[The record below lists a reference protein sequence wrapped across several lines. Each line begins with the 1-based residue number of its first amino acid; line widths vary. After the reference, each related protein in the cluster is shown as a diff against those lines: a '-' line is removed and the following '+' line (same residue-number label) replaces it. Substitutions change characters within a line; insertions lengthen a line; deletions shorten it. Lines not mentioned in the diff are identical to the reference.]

1 MLEKKIIFHHFWH
14 TYTLDLNQNF
24 KKEFLHDDI
33 DDDGHLVRL
42 MYYERDR
49 VGITDDGSTSDDERP
64 AAS

>member
-1 MLEKKIIFHHFWH
+1 MLEKKIVFHHFWH

-42 MYYERDR
+42 MYYERE
-49 VGITDDGSTSDDERP
+49 GWYNG
-64 AAS
+64 